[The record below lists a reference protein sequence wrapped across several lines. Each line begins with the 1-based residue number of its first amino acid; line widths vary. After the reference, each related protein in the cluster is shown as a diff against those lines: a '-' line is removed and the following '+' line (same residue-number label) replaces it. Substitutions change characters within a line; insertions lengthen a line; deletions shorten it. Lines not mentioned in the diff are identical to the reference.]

1 MQWFEYDKAEEM
13 MEAITRNLQELE
25 KDIETY
31 GDDLSRTS
39 LIAMKNEVG
48 RLSMHLSDIEE
59 ILINED
65 AEKDPTILEVPS

>member
-65 AEKDPTILEVPS
+65 AEKDPTILKGPS